1 MQGPELDIFM
11 QEINNMMAKQ
21 SANTEPIVSQE
32 DKSSAQDAI
41 KDATSASDTSATT
54 AADIYT
60 GAINKSNKE
69 VDNDFDNSL
78 GCK

>member
-1 MQGPELDIFM
+1 MFKKYLPNSLHV
-11 QEINNMMAKQ
+11 A
-21 SANTEPIVSQE
+21 E
-32 DKSSAQDAI
+32 DESS
-41 KDATSASDTSATT
+41 KPLTSTSASDTSATT
-54 AADIYT
+54 AADIYA

>member
-1 MQGPELDIFM
+1 MDKEEFDTFS
-11 QEINNMMAKQ
+11 QEIDNMMAQ
-21 SANTEPIVSQE
+21 QVTPTQPTVSQE

-54 AADIYT
+54 AADIYA